1 MIENTDLD
9 IYSYNYFELLQLF
22 KIKNDFNNSN
32 KIIMEEKLKI
42 IKEKLTSDY
51 YYFYLKAYKII
62 IYIYVLYD
70 NNIIFNNHNDQI
82 DLYVEKIKKIN
93 SFEKLEILDI
103 LIKLNIHIPKNNVIT
118 ELNSV
123 ENIGKQILYNDI
135 APPQIQEQK
144 YTNKVGSTFSN
155 AVAPGSLN
163 SIKRVTHLFN
173 LNLNT
178 CFRSNYYNSNPCNFQ
193 YIIPAEIKNVVSL
206 RLASIEIPNSWYLFS
221 KIKTNNIF
229 EIEINNNGTITNYE
243 IIVPD
248 GNYDNNTLQV
258 YLNNTYFYNSGLPND
273 LSYIEYFIDN
283 YSFKSK
289 FKLTGIYPSNFCFT
303 IKFNKDS
310 NNNVMNTFG
319 WIIGFRLATYKT
331 ITNYIESEGIF
342 DGGGDRYIYVSI
354 DDYQYNNNTLNMVC
368 FDNSI
373 MEKNIIAK
381 IPMVNGK
388 LSLIVD
394 DNTCSLTKTRKYNG
408 PVNIRNLFIKILDQ
422 YGEIIDLNNMDYSL
436 TLELELLYEGFNF
449 KHINS

>member
-62 IYIYVLYD
+62 IYIYILYD

-103 LIKLNIHIPKNNVIT
+103 LIKLNIHIPKNNEIT

-221 KIKTNNIF
+221 AIKSNNIF

-258 YLNNTYFYNSGLPND
+258 YLNNTYFYNSGLTND
-273 LSYIEYFIDN
+273 LSFIEYFIDN
-283 YSFKSK
+283 YSYKSK

-303 IKFNKDS
+303 IKFNKET

-394 DNTCSLTKTRKYNG
+394 DNTSPLTKTRKYNG

>member
-103 LIKLNIHIPKNNVIT
+103 LIKLNIHIPKNNEIT

>member
-1 MIENTDLD
+1 MIESNDLE
-9 IYSYNYFELLQLF
+9 IYSYNYFELLELF

-32 KIIMEEKLKI
+32 KTTMNEKIKI
-42 IKEKLTSDY
+42 IQQKLTPEY
-51 YYFYLKAYKII
+51 YYFYFKAYKII
-62 IYIYVLYD
+62 TFIYFLFD
-70 NNIIFNNHNDQI
+70 NGIILNADDEKI
-82 DLYVEKIKKIN
+82 ELYVEKIKTIN
-93 SFEKLEILDI
+93 SFENFDSLDI
-103 LIKLNIHIPKNNVIT
+103 LNKLNIHIPKNNEKSDLI
-118 ELNSV
+118 SV
-123 ENIGKQILYNDI
+123 DNIGKKILYDNI

-155 AVAPGSLN
+155 AVAPGYLN
-163 SIKRVTHLFN
+163 SIKRVTYFFN

-221 KIKTNNIF
+221 KVKCNNIF

-243 IIVPD
+243 IVIPD
-248 GNYDNNTLQV
+248 GNYDNNTLV
-258 YLNNTYFYNSGLPND
+258 NYLNNTYFYNSGTITD
-273 LSYIEYFIDN
+273 LIYIEYSIDD
-283 YSFKSK
+283 YSSKSK
-289 FKLTGIYPSNFCFT
+289 FKLTGLYPSNFCFT
-303 IKFNKDS
+303 IKFRQET
-310 NNNVMNTFG
+310 NNNLMNTFG

-388 LSLIVD
+388 LSLIID
-394 DNTCSLTKTRKYNG
+394 DNTCPLTKTRKYNG

-422 YGEIIDLNNMDYSL
+422 FGEIIDLNNMDYSL
-436 TLELELLYEGFNF
+436 TLELEILYEGFNF
-449 KHINS
+449 KNINS

>member
-1 MIENTDLD
+1 MIENNDLE
-9 IYSYNYFELLQLF
+9 IYSYNYFELLELF

-32 KIIMEEKLKI
+32 KTTMNEKIKI
-42 IKEKLTSDY
+42 IQQKLTPEY
-51 YYFYLKAYKII
+51 YYFYFKAYKII
-62 IYIYVLYD
+62 CFIYFLFD
-70 NNIIFNNHNDQI
+70 NGIILNANDEKI
-82 DLYVEKIKKIN
+82 ELYVEKIKTIN
-93 SFEKLEILDI
+93 SFENFDALDI
-103 LIKLNIHIPKNNVIT
+103 LNKLNIHIPKNNEKSDLI
-118 ELNSV
+118 SV
-123 ENIGKQILYNDI
+123 DNIGKKILYDNI

-155 AVAPGSLN
+155 AVAPGYLN
-163 SIKRVTHLFN
+163 SIKRVTYFFN

-221 KIKTNNIF
+221 KIKCNNTF

-243 IIVPD
+243 IVIPD
-248 GNYDNNTLQV
+248 GNYDNNTLV
-258 YLNNTYFYNSGLPND
+258 NYLNNTYFYNSGTTTD
-273 LSYIEYFIDN
+273 LIYIEYSIDD
-283 YSFKSK
+283 YSSKSK
-289 FKLTGIYPSNFCFT
+289 FKLTGLYPSNFCFT
-303 IKFNKDS
+303 IKFRKDT
-310 NNNVMNTFG
+310 NNNLMNTFG

-331 ITNYIESEGIF
+331 ITDFIESEGIF

-388 LSLIVD
+388 LSLIID
-394 DNTCSLTKTRKYNG
+394 DNTCPLTKTRKYNG

-422 YGEIIDLNNMDYSL
+422 FGEIIDLNNMDYSL
-436 TLELELLYEGFNF
+436 TLELEILYEGFNF
-449 KHINS
+449 KNINS

>member
-1 MIENTDLD
+1 MAESNDLE
-9 IYSYNYFELLQLF
+9 IYSYDYFELLQLF

-32 KIIMEEKLKI
+32 KTTMNEKIKI
-42 IKEKLTSDY
+42 IQENLTPDY

-62 IYIYVLYD
+62 FFIYFLYD
-70 NNIIFNNHNDQI
+70 KNIILDGDDEQI
-82 DLYVEKIKKIN
+82 EVYVKKIKMIQ
-93 SFEKLEILDI
+93 SFEKMDMLDI
-103 LIKLNIHIPKNNVIT
+103 LNKLNISINKNNEIIDI
-118 ELNSV
+118 NSV
-123 ENIGKQILYNDI
+123 ENIGKKIIQNNIG
-135 APPQIQEQK
+135 PPQIQEQK
-144 YTNKVGSTFSN
+144 YTNNVESIFSN

-178 CFRSNYYNSNPCNFQ
+178 CFRSNYYNSNPCSFQ

-221 KIKTNNIF
+221 TIKTNNIF

-243 IIVPD
+243 IIIPD
-248 GNYDNNTLQV
+248 GNYDDNTLSD
-258 YLNNTYFYNSGLPND
+258 YLNNTYFYNSGGTND
-273 LSYIEYFIDN
+273 LIYIEYLIDP
-283 YSFKSK
+283 YSSKSK
-289 FKLTGIYPSNFCFT
+289 FQLTGLYPSNFCFT
-303 IKFNKDS
+303 LKFNKK
-310 NNNVMNTFG
+310 NNNNMLSTFG
-319 WIIGFRLATYKT
+319 WIIGYRLSTYKS

-381 IPMVNGK
+381 IPMINGK
-388 LSLIVD
+388 LSLIID
-394 DNTCSLTKTRKYNG
+394 DNTCSLTKTRRYNG

-422 YGEIIDLNNMDYSL
+422 FGEIIDLNNMDYSL
-436 TLELELLYEGFNF
+436 TLEMELLYEGFNF
-449 KHINS
+449 KNINS